1 MGIQRVKEEMHQV
14 QPPVVIFVASHGT
27 SAITYEG
34 QLMSTWIIRMHKGN
48 CFHENGTFTAPRE
61 GIYRFDYHNNHND
74 SVSNSA
80 QYIDWVL
87 NGNNLGYAR
96 IYGYYTGGWENISG
110 HLILELAVND
120 TIQLRGQAGTR
131 PDGDSYGLWSG
142 YLM

>member
-27 SAITYEG
+27 SAITYDG
-34 QLMSTWIIRMHKGN
+34 QLMSSWIIRMHKGN

-74 SVSNSA
+74 S
-80 QYIDWVL
+80 
-87 NGNNLGYAR
+87 GYSR
-96 IYGYYTGGWENISG
+96 IYGHYTGGWENISG